1 MKRVKLLHFFHSA
14 NEFPSKVPKRTIFHT
29 FDIYGMTFLSNFA
42 AVMMDYVNAFVS
54 MLNGM
59 SPYLLLGFFIAGV
72 LHAFVPSTIY
82 SRYLA
87 GTGLRSVATAAAF
100 GIPLPLCSCGV
111 LPTAVA
117 LRRSGA
123 SRAASTS
130 FLIATP
136 QTGVDSIMATYS
148 MMGLPFAILRP
159 VAALVTSL
167 LGGLAVGHWER
178 KGALD
183 DVHDKANYEFSEL
196 PKGLWNKIKE
206 TLKYG
211 FFDMMQSI
219 GRWLLLGLVV
229 ATLITV
235 LLPDDFF
242 STYARWPLLNMLII
256 VLVAVPMY
264 VCATGSIPIAAA
276 LMLKGMSPGCAL
288 VLLMAGP
295 AANLASMFVVNN
307 AFGRKATI
315 VYLLSIIGGAVGFG
329 VLVDYWP
336 GMRQVFTDAL
346 PCHMMHHDH
355 MMGASWLNT
364 ICSIA
369 LLCMIALALGAKYW
383 KSYQIKR
390 NKTATMKE
398 FKVKGM
404 MCAHCKANVEKGLAA
419 LPGVEKVTVDLAKG
433 TALVEGF
440 VPDQLIID
448 CIEDLGYEVVS

>member
-1 MKRVKLLHFFHSA
+1 
-14 NEFPSKVPKRTIFHT
+14 
-29 FDIYGMTFLSNFA
+29 
-42 AVMMDYVNAFVS
+42 MMDYVNAFVS

-59 SPYLLLGFFIAGV
+59 SPYLLLGFLIAGV
-72 LHAFVPSTIY
+72 LHAFVPSAIY

-136 QTGVDSIMATYS
+136 QTGVDSIAATYS

-167 LGGLAVGHWER
+167 IGGLAVGHWER
-178 KGALD
+178 KGTLD
-183 DVHDKANYEFSEL
+183 DVSTEASYEFSEL
-196 PKGLWNKIKE
+196 PEGFWNKVVE
-206 TLKYG
+206 TFRYG

-219 GRWLLLGLVV
+219 GRWLLLGLIV

-242 STYARWPLLNMLII
+242 STYARWPFLNMFII

-295 AANLASMFVVNN
+295 AANVASMFVVNK

-315 VYLLSIIGGAVGFG
+315 VYLLSIIGGAMGFG

-336 GMRQVFTDAL
+336 GLRETFVAAL
-346 PCHMMHHDH
+346 PCHVMHHGMH
-355 MMGASWLNT
+355 GASWFST
-364 ICSIA
+364 VCSIFLLGMIVVA
-369 LLCMIALALGAKYW
+369 LCTKYW
-383 KSYQIKR
+383 KSHQINH
-390 NKTATMKE
+390 NKTTAMKE

-404 MCAHCKANVEKGLAA
+404 MCPHCKANVEKGLAA

-433 TALVEGF
+433 TALVEGS
-440 VPDQLIID
+440 VPDQLVID
-448 CIEDLGYEVVS
+448 CIEDLGYDVVS

>member
-1 MKRVKLLHFFHSA
+1 
-14 NEFPSKVPKRTIFHT
+14 
-29 FDIYGMTFLSNFA
+29 
-42 AVMMDYVNAFVS
+42 MMEYVNAFVS

-59 SPYLLLGFFIAGV
+59 SPYLLLGFLIAGV
-72 LHAFVPSTIY
+72 LHAFVPSAIY

-167 LGGLAVGHWER
+167 IGGLAVGHWER
-178 KGALD
+178 KGALG
-183 DVHDKANYEFSEL
+183 DVKADANYEFSEL
-196 PKGLWNKIKE
+196 PQGLWNKIKE

-219 GRWLLLGLVV
+219 GRWLLIGLVV

-235 LLPDDFF
+235 LLPDDLF
-242 STYARWPLLNMLII
+242 STYARWPLLNMFII

-295 AANLASMFVVNN
+295 AANVASMFVVNN
-307 AFGRKATI
+307 AFGRKATV
-315 VYLLSIIGGAVGFG
+315 VYLLSIIGGAIGFG

-336 GMRQVFTDAL
+336 GLRETFINAL
-346 PCHMMHHDH
+346 PCHVTGHGHG
-355 MMGASWLNT
+355 MGASWLNT
-364 ICSIA
+364 VCSIA
-369 LLCMIALALGAKYW
+369 LLGMIVVAMGAKYW

-390 NKTATMKE
+390 HKTNAMKE

-419 LPGVEKVTVDLAKG
+419 LPGVENVTVDLAKG

-440 VPDQLIID
+440 VPDQLVID
-448 CIEDLGYEVVS
+448 CIEDLGYQYEP

>member
-1 MKRVKLLHFFHSA
+1 
-14 NEFPSKVPKRTIFHT
+14 
-29 FDIYGMTFLSNFA
+29 
-42 AVMMDYVNAFVS
+42 MMDYVNAFVS
-54 MLNGM
+54 MLNSM
-59 SPYLLLGFFIAGV
+59 SPYLLLGFLIAGV
-72 LHAFVPSTIY
+72 LHAFVPSAIY

-87 GTGLRSVATAAAF
+87 GTGLRSVVTAAAF

-136 QTGVDSIMATYS
+136 QTGVDSIAATYS

-167 LGGLAVGHWER
+167 IGGLAVGHWER

-183 DVHDKANYEFSEL
+183 DVQDHANYEFSEL
-196 PKGLWNKIKE
+196 PKGLWNKVLE

-219 GRWLLLGLVV
+219 GRWLLLGLVI

-235 LLPDDFF
+235 LLPDNFC
-242 STYARWPLLNMLII
+242 STYARWPLLNMFII
-256 VLVAVPMY
+256 VAVAVPMY

-295 AANLASMFVVNN
+295 AANVASMFVVNN

-315 VYLLSIIGGAVGFG
+315 VYLLSIIGGAMGFG
-329 VLVDYWP
+329 VIVDYWP
-336 GMRQVFTDAL
+336 GLRELFVNAL
-346 PCHMMHHDH
+346 PSHVMHHH
-355 MMGASWLNT
+355 MDVSWFNT
-364 ICSIA
+364 ACSIFLLGMIVVA
-369 LLCMIALALGAKYW
+369 LNAKYW

-390 NKTATMKE
+390 NKTNTMKE

-404 MCAHCKANVEKGLAA
+404 MCPHCKANVEKGLAA

-433 TALVEGF
+433 TALVEGS

-448 CIEDLGYEVVS
+448 CIEDLGYNVVN

>member
-1 MKRVKLLHFFHSA
+1 
-14 NEFPSKVPKRTIFHT
+14 
-29 FDIYGMTFLSNFA
+29 
-42 AVMMDYVNAFVS
+42 MMDYINAFVS

-59 SPYLLLGFFIAGV
+59 SPYLLLGFLIAGL

-87 GTGLRSVATAAAF
+87 GTGFRPVLTAALF
-100 GIPLPLCSCGV
+100 GVPLPLCSCGV

-136 QTGVDSIMATYS
+136 QTGVDSIAATYS
-148 MMGLPFAILRP
+148 MMGLPFAVLRP

-167 LGGLAVGHWER
+167 VGGMAVGHWER

-183 DVHDKANYEFSEL
+183 DVRDDADYEFSEL
-196 PKGLWNKIKE
+196 PRGLWNKIVE

-219 GRWLLLGLVV
+219 GRWLLIGLVV

-242 STYARWPLLNMLII
+242 STYARWPLLNMFII

-276 LMLKGMSPGCAL
+276 LMLKGMTPGCAL

-315 VYLLSIIGGAVGFG
+315 VYLLSIIGGAMGFG
-329 VLVDYWP
+329 ALVDYWP
-336 GMRQVFTDAL
+336 GLREVFVNAL
-346 PCHMMHHDH
+346 PCHVMRHH
-355 MMGASWLNT
+355 MSVSWFNT
-364 ICSIA
+364 VCSI
-369 LLCMIALALGAKYW
+369 LLLSMIVIALGAKYRN
-383 KSYQIKR
+383 SYQIKH
-390 NKTATMKE
+390 NKTTAMKE

-419 LPGVEKVTVDLAKG
+419 LPGVDHVTVDLAKG
-433 TALVEGF
+433 TALVEGN

-448 CIEDLGYEVVS
+448 CIEDLGYQYVP

>member
-1 MKRVKLLHFFHSA
+1 
-14 NEFPSKVPKRTIFHT
+14 
-29 FDIYGMTFLSNFA
+29 
-42 AVMMDYVNAFVS
+42 MMDYVNAFVS
-54 MLNGM
+54 MLGGM
-59 SPYLLLGFFIAGV
+59 SPYLLLGFLIAGL
-72 LHAFVPSTIY
+72 LHAFVPSSIY

-87 GTGLRSVATAAAF
+87 GTGFRSVVTAALF

-136 QTGVDSIMATYS
+136 QTGVDSIAATYS

-167 LGGLAVGHWER
+167 FGGLAVGHWER

-183 DVHDKANYEFSEL
+183 DMTTEGNYEFSEL
-196 PKGLWNKIKE
+196 PKGLWNKVKE

-219 GRWLLLGLVV
+219 GRWLLIGLVV

-242 STYARWPLLNMLII
+242 STYARWPLLNMFII

-295 AANLASMFVVNN
+295 AANMASMFVVNN

-315 VYLLSIIGGAVGFG
+315 VYLLSIIGGAIGFG

-336 GMRQVFTDAL
+336 GLRELFVNAL
-346 PCHMMHHDH
+346 PCHAMSHGHGMA
-355 MMGASWLNT
+355 ASWLNT
-364 ICSIA
+364 VCSIA
-369 LLCMIALALGAKYW
+369 LLGMIVVALGAKYW
-383 KSYQIKR
+383 KSYQIKQ
-390 NKTATMKE
+390 NKTTAMKE
-398 FKVKGM
+398 FKIKGM

-448 CIEDLGYEVVS
+448 CIEDLGYQVVS

>member
-1 MKRVKLLHFFHSA
+1 
-14 NEFPSKVPKRTIFHT
+14 
-29 FDIYGMTFLSNFA
+29 
-42 AVMMDYVNAFVS
+42 MMDYVNAFVS

-136 QTGVDSIMATYS
+136 QTGVDSIAATYS

-167 LGGLAVGHWER
+167 LGGMAVGHWER

-183 DVHDKANYEFSEL
+183 DVRDETSYEFSEL
-196 PKGLWNKIKE
+196 PQGFWNRVRE
-206 TLKYG
+206 TFKYG

-219 GRWLLLGLVV
+219 GRWLLIGLVV
-229 ATLITV
+229 AALITV

-242 STYARWPLLNMLII
+242 STYARWPFLNMFII

-295 AANLASMFVVNN
+295 AANVASMFVVNN
-307 AFGRKATI
+307 AFGRKATV
-315 VYLLSIIGGAVGFG
+315 VYLLSIIGGAIGFG

-336 GMRQVFTDAL
+336 GLRELFVNAL
-346 PCHMMHHDH
+346 PCHVMHHGMH
-355 MMGASWLNT
+355 GASWLNT
-364 ICSIA
+364 LCSIA
-369 LLCMIALALGAKYW
+369 LLGMIVVAMGAKYW

-404 MCAHCKANVEKGLAA
+404 MCAHCKANVEKGIAA

-433 TALVEGF
+433 TALVEGSI
-440 VPDQLIID
+440 PDQIVID
-448 CIEDLGYEVVS
+448 CIEDLGYEVID

>member
-1 MKRVKLLHFFHSA
+1 
-14 NEFPSKVPKRTIFHT
+14 
-29 FDIYGMTFLSNFA
+29 
-42 AVMMDYVNAFVS
+42 MMDYVNAFVS
-54 MLNGM
+54 MLNSM
-59 SPYLLLGFFIAGV
+59 SPYLLLGFFIAGL
-72 LHAFVPSTIY
+72 LHAFVPSAIY
-82 SRYLA
+82 SRYLS
-87 GTGLRSVATAAAF
+87 GTGLRPVVTAALF
-100 GIPLPLCSCGV
+100 GVPLPLCSCGV

-136 QTGVDSIMATYS
+136 QTGVDSIAATFS

-159 VAALVTSL
+159 VAALVTAL
-167 LGGLAVGHWER
+167 MGGMVVGHWER
-178 KGALD
+178 KGALGEVGETD
-183 DVHDKANYEFSEL
+183 NYEFSEL
-196 PKGLWNKIKE
+196 PKGFWNKVLE
-206 TLKYG
+206 TFKYG

-219 GRWLLLGLVV
+219 GRWLLIGLVV

-295 AANLASMFVVNN
+295 AANMASMFVVNS

-329 VLVDYWP
+329 VLVDYLP
-336 GMRQVFTDAL
+336 GLRELFVNAMPAHV
-346 PCHMMHHDH
+346 MHHGMH
-355 MMGASWLNT
+355 VSWFNT
-364 ICSIA
+364 LCGIF
-369 LLCMIALALGAKYW
+369 LLGMIVVALGMKYW

-390 NKTATMKE
+390 NKTTAMKE
-398 FKVKGM
+398 FKIKGM
-404 MCAHCKANVEKGLAA
+404 MCAHCKANVEKGIAS
-419 LPGVEKVTVDLAKG
+419 LPGVEKVTVDLANG
-433 TALVEGF
+433 TALVESSI
-440 VPDQLIID
+440 PDQIIID
-448 CIEDLGYEVVS
+448 CIEDLGYQYVP

>member
-1 MKRVKLLHFFHSA
+1 
-14 NEFPSKVPKRTIFHT
+14 
-29 FDIYGMTFLSNFA
+29 
-42 AVMMDYVNAFVS
+42 MDYVNAFVS
-54 MLNGM
+54 MLNSM
-59 SPYLLLGFFIAGV
+59 SPYLLLGFFIAGL
-72 LHAFVPSTIY
+72 LHAFVPSAIY

-87 GTGLRSVATAAAF
+87 GTGLRSVVTAAAF

-136 QTGVDSIMATYS
+136 QTGVDSIAATYS

-167 LGGLAVGHWER
+167 IGGLAVGHWER

-183 DVHDKANYEFSEL
+183 DHVEEGNYEFSEL
-196 PKGLWNKIKE
+196 PKGFWNKVLE
-206 TLKYG
+206 TFKYG

-219 GRWLLLGLVV
+219 GRWLLIGLVV

-242 STYARWPLLNMLII
+242 SAYARWPLLNMFII
-256 VLVAVPMY
+256 VAVAVPMY

-295 AANLASMFVVNN
+295 AANMASMFVVNN
-307 AFGRKATI
+307 AFGRKATV
-315 VYLLSIIGGAVGFG
+315 VYLLSIIGGAIGFG
-329 VLVDYWP
+329 VLVDYLP
-336 GMRQVFTDAL
+336 GMRDLFVNAL
-346 PCHMMHHDH
+346 PSHVMHHGMH
-355 MMGASWLNT
+355 GASWFNT
-364 ICSIA
+364 VCSIA
-369 LLCMIALALGAKYW
+369 LLCMIVLALGAKYW
-383 KSYQIKR
+383 KSYQI
-390 NKTATMKE
+390 NHHKTATVKE

-440 VPDQLIID
+440 VPDQLVID
-448 CIEDLGYEVVS
+448 CIEDLGYQYEP

>member
-1 MKRVKLLHFFHSA
+1 M
-14 NEFPSKVPKRTIFHT
+14 E
-29 FDIYGMTFLSNFA
+29 
-42 AVMMDYVNAFVS
+42 YVNAFVS

-59 SPYLLLGFFIAGV
+59 SPYLLLGFLIAGV

-148 MMGLPFAILRP
+148 MMGLTFAILRP

-167 LGGLAVGHWER
+167 IGGLAVGHWER

-183 DVHDKANYEFSEL
+183 DVHSDANYEFSEL
-196 PKGLWNKIKE
+196 PKGLWNKVKE

-219 GRWLLLGLVV
+219 GRWLLIGLVV

-242 STYARWPLLNMLII
+242 STYARWPLLNMFII

-295 AANLASMFVVNN
+295 AANMASMFVVNN
-307 AFGRKATI
+307 AFGRKATV
-315 VYLLSIIGGAVGFG
+315 VYLLSIIGGAMSFG

-336 GMRQVFTDAL
+336 GLCELFTSAL
-346 PCHMMHHDH
+346 PCHVMHHGHD
-355 MMGASWLNT
+355 MGTSWLNT
-364 ICSIA
+364 LCSIA
-369 LLCMIALALGAKYW
+369 LLAMIVVALGAKYW
-383 KSYQIKR
+383 KSYQIKL
-390 NKTATMKE
+390 NKTTAMKE

-404 MCAHCKANVEKGLAA
+404 MCAHCKANVEKGLAT

-433 TALVEGF
+433 TALVEGSI
-440 VPDQLIID
+440 PDQLIID
-448 CIEDLGYEVVS
+448 CIEDLGYEVVSS

>member
-1 MKRVKLLHFFHSA
+1 
-14 NEFPSKVPKRTIFHT
+14 
-29 FDIYGMTFLSNFA
+29 
-42 AVMMDYVNAFVS
+42 MDYVNAFVS

-59 SPYLLLGFFIAGV
+59 SPYLLLGFLIAGL
-72 LHAFVPSTIY
+72 LHAFVPSSIY

-87 GTGLRSVATAAAF
+87 GTGLRPVTTAALF
-100 GIPLPLCSCGV
+100 GVPLPLCSCGV

-136 QTGVDSIMATYS
+136 QTGVDSIAATFS

-159 VAALVTSL
+159 VAALVTAL

-178 KGALD
+178 KGALGIMNEES
-183 DVHDKANYEFSEL
+183 NYEFSEL
-196 PKGLWNKIKE
+196 PHGLWNKVVE
-206 TLKYG
+206 TLRYG

-219 GRWLLLGLVV
+219 GRWLLIGLVV

-235 LLPDDFF
+235 LLPDNFF
-242 STYARWPLLNMLII
+242 STYARWPLLNMFII

-295 AANLASMFVVNN
+295 AANMASMFVVNK

-315 VYLLSIIGGAVGFG
+315 AYLLSIIGGAMGFG
-329 VLVDYWP
+329 ILVDYWP
-336 GMRQVFTDAL
+336 GLRELFTSAL
-346 PCHMMHHDH
+346 PTHIMQHGMHV
-355 MMGASWLNT
+355 SWLNT
-364 ICSIA
+364 LCSILLLGLIVVA
-369 LLCMIALALGAKYW
+369 LEMKYW

-390 NKTATMKE
+390 NKTKTMKE

-440 VPDQLIID
+440 IPDRLIID
-448 CIEDLGYEVVS
+448 CIEDLGYEVVD

>member
-1 MKRVKLLHFFHSA
+1 MDFFC
-14 NEFPSKVPKRTIFHT
+14 T
-29 FDIYGMTFLSNFA
+29 FCALGAVFLSNFA
-42 AVMMDYVNAFVS
+42 PVMMDYVNAFVS
-54 MLNGM
+54 MLNSM
-59 SPYLLLGFFIAGV
+59 SPYLLLGFFIAGL
-72 LHAFVPSTIY
+72 LHAFVPSAIY

-87 GTGLRSVATAAAF
+87 GTGLRSVVTAAAF

-136 QTGVDSIMATYS
+136 QTGVDSIAATYS

-167 LGGLAVGHWER
+167 IGGLAVGHWER

-183 DVHDKANYEFSEL
+183 DHMEEGNYEFSEL
-196 PKGLWNKIKE
+196 PKGFWNKVLE
-206 TLKYG
+206 TFKYG

-219 GRWLLLGLVV
+219 GRWLLIGLVV

-242 STYARWPLLNMLII
+242 SAYARWPLLNMFII
-256 VLVAVPMY
+256 VAVAVPMY

-295 AANLASMFVVNN
+295 AANVASMFVVNN
-307 AFGRKATI
+307 AFGRKATV
-315 VYLLSIIGGAVGFG
+315 VYLLSIVGGAIGFG
-329 VLVDYWP
+329 VLVDYLP
-336 GMRQVFTDAL
+336 GMRDLFVNAL
-346 PCHMMHHDH
+346 PSHVMHHGMH
-355 MMGASWLNT
+355 GASWFNT
-364 ICSIA
+364 VCSIF
-369 LLCMIALALGAKYW
+369 LLCMIVLALGAKYW
-383 KSYQIKR
+383 KSYQI
-390 NKTATMKE
+390 NHHKTATMKE

-440 VPDQLIID
+440 VPDQLVID
-448 CIEDLGYEVVS
+448 CIEDLGYQYEP

>member
-1 MKRVKLLHFFHSA
+1 
-14 NEFPSKVPKRTIFHT
+14 
-29 FDIYGMTFLSNFA
+29 
-42 AVMMDYVNAFVS
+42 MMDYVNAFVS
-54 MLNGM
+54 MLGSM
-59 SPYLLLGFFIAGV
+59 SPYLLLGFLIAGL
-72 LHAFVPSTIY
+72 LHAFVPSSIY

-87 GTGLRSVATAAAF
+87 GTGLRSVLTAAAF

-136 QTGVDSIMATYS
+136 QTGVDSIAATYS

-183 DVHDKANYEFSEL
+183 DVKDEANYEFSEL
-196 PKGLWNKIKE
+196 PKGFWNKVVE
-206 TLKYG
+206 TFKYG

-219 GRWLLLGLVV
+219 GRWLLIGLII

-242 STYARWPLLNMLII
+242 STYARWPLLNMLLI

-276 LMLKGMSPGCAL
+276 LMLKGMTPGCAL

-315 VYLLSIIGGAVGFG
+315 VYLLSIIGGAMGFG
-329 VLVDYWP
+329 LLVDYLP
-336 GMRQVFTDAL
+336 GLREVFVNAM
-346 PCHMMHHDH
+346 PCHAMHHGMH
-355 MMGASWLNT
+355 GISWFSGL
-364 ICSIA
+364 CSIVLIA
-369 LLCMIALALGAKYW
+369 MIIVALGAKYW
-383 KSYQIKR
+383 KSYQIKL
-390 NKTATMKE
+390 NKTTAMRE
-398 FKVKGM
+398 YKVKGM
-404 MCAHCKANVEKGLAA
+404 MCVHCQANVEKGLAS

-433 TALVEGF
+433 TALVEGN
-440 VPDQLIID
+440 VTDQAVID
-448 CIEDLGYEVVS
+448 KINELGYQYEP

>member
-1 MKRVKLLHFFHSA
+1 
-14 NEFPSKVPKRTIFHT
+14 
-29 FDIYGMTFLSNFA
+29 
-42 AVMMDYVNAFVS
+42 MMDYVNAFVS

-136 QTGVDSIMATYS
+136 QTGVDSIAATYS

-167 LGGLAVGHWER
+167 IGGMAVGHWER
-178 KGALD
+178 KGALG
-183 DVHDKANYEFSEL
+183 DVHEEASYEFSEL
-196 PKGLWNKIKE
+196 PKGFWNKVME
-206 TLKYG
+206 TFKYG

-219 GRWLLLGLVV
+219 GRWLLIGLVV

-242 STYARWPLLNMLII
+242 STYARWPLLNMFII

-295 AANLASMFVVNN
+295 AANVASMFVVNS

-315 VYLLSIIGGAVGFG
+315 VYLLSINGGAIGFG

-336 GMRQVFTDAL
+336 GLREMFVNAL
-346 PCHMMHHDH
+346 PCHVMQHHMHV
-355 MMGASWLNT
+355 SWFNT
-364 ICSIA
+364 VCSVA
-369 LLCMIALALGAKYW
+369 LLGMIVVAMGAKYW

-390 NKTATMKE
+390 NKTTAMKE

-433 TALVEGF
+433 TALVEGNI
-440 VPDQLIID
+440 PDQLIID
-448 CIEDLGYEVVS
+448 CIEDLGYEVVRN

>member
-1 MKRVKLLHFFHSA
+1 
-14 NEFPSKVPKRTIFHT
+14 
-29 FDIYGMTFLSNFA
+29 
-42 AVMMDYVNAFVS
+42 MMDYVNAFAS
-54 MLNGM
+54 MLGSM
-59 SPYLLLGFFIAGV
+59 SPYLLLGFLIAGL
-72 LHAFVPSTIY
+72 LHAFVPSSIY

-87 GTGLRSVATAAAF
+87 GTGLRSVAMAAAF

-136 QTGVDSIMATYS
+136 QTGVDSIAATYS

-159 VAALVTSL
+159 VAALVTSVI
-167 LGGLAVGHWER
+167 GGLAVGHWER
-178 KGALD
+178 KGTLD
-183 DVHDKANYEFSEL
+183 DVVQEANYEFNEL
-196 PKGLWNKIKE
+196 PRGFWNKVVA
-206 TLKYG
+206 TFKYG

-219 GRWLLLGLVV
+219 GRWLLIGLVV

-242 STYARWPLLNMLII
+242 STYARWPLLNMFII

-295 AANLASMFVVNN
+295 AANLASMFVVNK

-315 VYLLSIIGGAVGFG
+315 IYLLSIIGGAIGFG
-329 VLVDYWP
+329 VLVDYLP
-336 GMRQVFTDAL
+336 GMREHFINAL
-346 PCHMMHHDH
+346 PCHVMQHH
-355 MMGASWLNT
+355 MATSWFT
-364 ICSIA
+364 TVCSI
-369 LLCMIALALGAKYW
+369 LLLAMIVVALGAKYW

-390 NKTATMKE
+390 NKTTAMKE

-433 TALVEGF
+433 TALVEGNI
-440 VPDQLIID
+440 PDQLIID
-448 CIEDLGYEVVS
+448 CIEDLGYQYEP

>member
-1 MKRVKLLHFFHSA
+1 
-14 NEFPSKVPKRTIFHT
+14 
-29 FDIYGMTFLSNFA
+29 
-42 AVMMDYVNAFVS
+42 MMDYVNAFVS
-54 MLNGM
+54 MLNSM
-59 SPYLLLGFFIAGV
+59 SPYLLLGFLIAGL
-72 LHAFVPSTIY
+72 LHAFVPSAIY
-82 SRYLA
+82 SRYLS
-87 GTGLRSVATAAAF
+87 GTGLRPVVTAALF
-100 GIPLPLCSCGV
+100 GVPLPLCSCGV

-136 QTGVDSIMATYS
+136 QTGVDSIAATFS

-159 VAALVTSL
+159 VAALVTAL
-167 LGGLAVGHWER
+167 FGGLAVGHWER
-178 KGALD
+178 KGGLD
-183 DVHDKANYEFSEL
+183 DVGEEANYAFNEV
-196 PKGLWNKIKE
+196 PRGWWNKVVE
-206 TLKYG
+206 TLRYG

-219 GRWLLLGLVV
+219 GRWLLVGLVV

-242 STYARWPLLNMLII
+242 STYARWPLLNMFII
-256 VLVAVPMY
+256 VAVAVPMY

-295 AANLASMFVVNN
+295 AANLASMFVVNK
-307 AFGRKATI
+307 AFGRKATV
-315 VYLLSIIGGAVGFG
+315 VYLLSIIGGAMGFG

-336 GMRQVFTDAL
+336 GLREVFSTAM
-346 PCHMMHHDH
+346 PIHVMNHGMHV
-355 MMGASWLNT
+355 SWLNT
-364 ICSIA
+364 VCSV
-369 LLCMIALALGAKYW
+369 LLLAMIAVALGAKYW
-383 KSYQIKR
+383 KSHQIKK
-390 NKTATMKE
+390 NKTTAMKE

-433 TALVEGF
+433 TALVEGA

-448 CIEDLGYEVVS
+448 CIEDLGYEYVNS

>member
-1 MKRVKLLHFFHSA
+1 
-14 NEFPSKVPKRTIFHT
+14 
-29 FDIYGMTFLSNFA
+29 
-42 AVMMDYVNAFVS
+42 MMDYVNAFVS

-59 SPYLLLGFFIAGV
+59 SPYLLLGFLIAGV
-72 LHAFVPSTIY
+72 LHAFVPSAIY

-136 QTGVDSIMATYS
+136 QTGVDSIAATYS

-167 LGGLAVGHWER
+167 IGGLAVGHWER
-178 KGALD
+178 KGTLD
-183 DVHDKANYEFSEL
+183 DVSTEASYEFSEL
-196 PKGLWNKIKE
+196 PEGFWNKVVE
-206 TLKYG
+206 TFRYG

-219 GRWLLLGLVV
+219 GRWLLLGLIV

-242 STYARWPLLNMLII
+242 STYARWPFLNMFII

-295 AANLASMFVVNN
+295 AANVASMFVVNK
-307 AFGRKATI
+307 AFGRKATV
-315 VYLLSIIGGAVGFG
+315 VYLLSIIGGAMGFG

-336 GMRQVFTDAL
+336 GLRETFVAAL
-346 PCHMMHHDH
+346 PCHVMHHGMH
-355 MMGASWLNT
+355 GASWFST
-364 ICSIA
+364 VCSIF
-369 LLCMIALALGAKYW
+369 LLGMIVVALGAKYW
-383 KSYQIKR
+383 KSHQINH
-390 NKTATMKE
+390 NKTTAMKE

-404 MCAHCKANVEKGLAA
+404 MCPHCKANVEKGLAA

-433 TALVEGF
+433 TALVEGS
-440 VPDQLIID
+440 VPDQLVID
-448 CIEDLGYEVVS
+448 CIEDLGYQYEP

>member
-1 MKRVKLLHFFHSA
+1 MDFFC
-14 NEFPSKVPKRTIFHT
+14 T
-29 FDIYGMTFLSNFA
+29 FCALGAVFLSNFA
-42 AVMMDYVNAFVS
+42 PVMMDYVNAFVS
-54 MLNGM
+54 MLNSM
-59 SPYLLLGFFIAGV
+59 SPYLLLGFFIAGL
-72 LHAFVPSTIY
+72 LHAFVPSAIY

-87 GTGLRSVATAAAF
+87 GTGLRSVVTAAAF

-136 QTGVDSIMATYS
+136 QTGVDSIAATYS

-167 LGGLAVGHWER
+167 IGGMAVGHWER

-183 DVHDKANYEFSEL
+183 GHVEEGNYEFSEL
-196 PKGLWNKIKE
+196 PKGFWNKVLE
-206 TLKYG
+206 TFKYG

-219 GRWLLLGLVV
+219 GRWLLIGLVV

-242 STYARWPLLNMLII
+242 SAYARWPLLNMFII
-256 VLVAVPMY
+256 VAVAVPMY

-295 AANLASMFVVNN
+295 AANMASMFVVNN
-307 AFGRKATI
+307 AFGRKATV
-315 VYLLSIIGGAVGFG
+315 VYLLSIIGGAIGFG
-329 VLVDYWP
+329 VLVDYLP
-336 GMRQVFTDAL
+336 GMRDLFVNAL
-346 PCHMMHHDH
+346 PSHVMHHGMH
-355 MMGASWLNT
+355 GASWFNT
-364 ICSIA
+364 VCSIA
-369 LLCMIALALGAKYW
+369 LLGMIVLALGAKYW
-383 KSYQIKR
+383 KSYQI
-390 NKTATMKE
+390 NHHKTATMKE

-440 VPDQLIID
+440 VPDQLVID
-448 CIEDLGYEVVS
+448 CIEDLGYQYEP

>member
-1 MKRVKLLHFFHSA
+1 MCIIIA
-14 NEFPSKVPKRTIFHT
+14 
-29 FDIYGMTFLSNFA
+29 NFA
-42 AVMMDYVNAFVS
+42 AIMMEYVNAFVS

-59 SPYLLLGFFIAGV
+59 SPYLLLGFLIAGV

-87 GTGLRSVATAAAF
+87 GTGFRSVATAALF

-136 QTGVDSIMATYS
+136 QTGVDSIAATYS

-178 KGALD
+178 KDALD
-183 DVHDKANYEFSEL
+183 DVRDDANYEFSEL
-196 PKGLWNKIKE
+196 PRGLWNKLLE
-206 TLKYG
+206 TVKYG

-235 LLPDDFF
+235 LLPNDFF

-307 AFGRKATI
+307 AFGRKATV
-315 VYLLSIIGGAVGFG
+315 VYLLSIIGGAIGFG

-336 GMRQVFTDAL
+336 GMQEVFVNAL
-346 PCHMMHHDH
+346 PCHVMHHGH
-355 MMGASWLNT
+355 GMGASWFNT
-364 ICSIA
+364 VCSVF
-369 LLCMIALALGAKYW
+369 LLGMIIVALGAKYW
-383 KSYQIKR
+383 KSYQIKQ
-390 NKTATMKE
+390 NKTNAMKE

-433 TALVEGF
+433 TALVEASI
-440 VPDQLIID
+440 PDQLIID
-448 CIEDLGYEVVS
+448 CIEDLGYQYEP

>member
-1 MKRVKLLHFFHSA
+1 
-14 NEFPSKVPKRTIFHT
+14 
-29 FDIYGMTFLSNFA
+29 
-42 AVMMDYVNAFVS
+42 MMDYVNAFVS
-54 MLNGM
+54 MLNSM
-59 SPYLLLGFFIAGV
+59 SPYLLLGFFIAGL
-72 LHAFVPSTIY
+72 LHAFVPSAIY

-87 GTGLRSVATAAAF
+87 GTGLRSVVTAAAF

-136 QTGVDSIMATYS
+136 QTGVDSIAATYS

-167 LGGLAVGHWER
+167 IGGMAVGHWER

-183 DVHDKANYEFSEL
+183 DHVEEGNYEFSEL
-196 PKGLWNKIKE
+196 PKGFWNKVLE
-206 TLKYG
+206 TFKYG

-219 GRWLLLGLVV
+219 GRWLLIGLVV

-242 STYARWPLLNMLII
+242 SAYARWPLLNMFII
-256 VLVAVPMY
+256 VAVAVPMY

-295 AANLASMFVVNN
+295 AANMASMFVVNN
-307 AFGRKATI
+307 AFGRKATV
-315 VYLLSIIGGAVGFG
+315 VYLLSIIGGAIGFG
-329 VLVDYWP
+329 VLVDYLP
-336 GMRQVFTDAL
+336 GMRDLFVNAL
-346 PCHMMHHDH
+346 PSHVMHHGMH
-355 MMGASWLNT
+355 GASWFNT
-364 ICSIA
+364 VCSIA
-369 LLCMIALALGAKYW
+369 LLGMIVLALGAKYW
-383 KSYQIKR
+383 KSYQI
-390 NKTATMKE
+390 NHHKTATMKE

-448 CIEDLGYEVVS
+448 CIEDLGYEYVP

>member
-1 MKRVKLLHFFHSA
+1 
-14 NEFPSKVPKRTIFHT
+14 
-29 FDIYGMTFLSNFA
+29 
-42 AVMMDYVNAFVS
+42 MMEYVNAFVS

-59 SPYLLLGFFIAGV
+59 SPYLLLGFFIAGL
-72 LHAFVPSTIY
+72 LHAFVPSAIY

-87 GTGLRSVATAAAF
+87 GTGLKPVVTAAAF

-136 QTGVDSIMATYS
+136 QTGVDSIAATYS

-167 LGGLAVGHWER
+167 FGGLAVGHWER

-183 DVHDKANYEFSEL
+183 DVKSEANYEFSEL
-196 PKGLWNKIKE
+196 PQGFWNKVKE

-219 GRWLLLGLVV
+219 GRWLLIGLVV

-242 STYARWPLLNMLII
+242 STYARWPMLNMFII

-295 AANLASMFVVNN
+295 AANVASMFVVNN

-315 VYLLSIIGGAVGFG
+315 VYLLSIIGGAIGFG

-336 GMRQVFTDAL
+336 GLREVFVNAL
-346 PCHMMHHDH
+346 PCHVMHHGMH
-355 MMGASWLNT
+355 GASWFST
-364 ICSIA
+364 VCSIF
-369 LLCMIALALGAKYW
+369 LLGMIIVALGAKYW
-383 KSYQIKR
+383 KSHQIKR
-390 NKTATMKE
+390 NKTTAMKE

-404 MCAHCKANVEKGLAA
+404 MCAHCKANVEKGIAA

-433 TALVEGF
+433 TALVEGSI
-440 VPDQLIID
+440 PDQLIIE
-448 CIEDLGYEVVS
+448 CIEDLGYECVN

>member
-1 MKRVKLLHFFHSA
+1 
-14 NEFPSKVPKRTIFHT
+14 
-29 FDIYGMTFLSNFA
+29 
-42 AVMMDYVNAFVS
+42 MMDYVNAFVS

-59 SPYLLLGFFIAGV
+59 SPYLLLGFLIAGV
-72 LHAFVPSTIY
+72 LHAFVPSAIY

-136 QTGVDSIMATYS
+136 QTGVDSIAATYS

-167 LGGLAVGHWER
+167 IGGLAVGHWER
-178 KGALD
+178 KGTLD
-183 DVHDKANYEFSEL
+183 DVSTEASYEFSEL
-196 PKGLWNKIKE
+196 PEGFWNKVVE
-206 TLKYG
+206 TFRYG

-219 GRWLLLGLVV
+219 GRWLLLGLIV

-242 STYARWPLLNMLII
+242 STYARWPFLNMFII

-295 AANLASMFVVNN
+295 AANVASMFVVNK

-315 VYLLSIIGGAVGFG
+315 VYLLSIIGGAMGFG
-329 VLVDYWP
+329 VLVDYGP
-336 GMRQVFTDAL
+336 GLRETFVAAL
-346 PCHMMHHDH
+346 PCHVMHHGMH
-355 MMGASWLNT
+355 GASWFST
-364 ICSIA
+364 MCSIF
-369 LLCMIALALGAKYW
+369 LLGMIVVALGAKYW
-383 KSYQIKR
+383 KSHQINH
-390 NKTATMKE
+390 NKTTAMKE

-404 MCAHCKANVEKGLAA
+404 MCPHCKANVEKGLAA

-433 TALVEGF
+433 TALVEGS
-440 VPDQLIID
+440 VPDQMIID
-448 CIEDLGYEVVS
+448 CIENLGYEYEP

>member
-1 MKRVKLLHFFHSA
+1 M
-14 NEFPSKVPKRTIFHT
+14 E
-29 FDIYGMTFLSNFA
+29 
-42 AVMMDYVNAFVS
+42 YVNAFVS
-54 MLNGM
+54 MLNSM
-59 SPYLLLGFFIAGV
+59 SPYLLLGFFIAGL
-72 LHAFVPSTIY
+72 LHAFVPSAIY
-82 SRYLA
+82 SRYLS
-87 GTGLRSVATAAAF
+87 GTGLRPVVTAAAF

-136 QTGVDSIMATYS
+136 QTGVDSIAATYS

-178 KGALD
+178 KGVLD
-183 DVHDKANYEFSEL
+183 DVKSDANYEFSEL
-196 PKGLWNKIKE
+196 PQGFWNKVVE
-206 TLKYG
+206 TFKYG

-219 GRWLLLGLVV
+219 GRWLLIGLVV

-242 STYARWPLLNMLII
+242 STYARWPLLNMFII

-295 AANLASMFVVNN
+295 AANVASMFVVNS

-315 VYLLSIIGGAVGFG
+315 IYLLSIIGGAVGFG

-336 GMRQVFTDAL
+336 GLREIFTGAFM
-346 PCHMMHHDH
+346 PCHVMQHNMDV
-355 MMGASWLNT
+355 SWFNT
-364 ICSIA
+364 VCSLV
-369 LLCMIALALGAKYW
+369 LLGMIVVALGAKYW
-383 KSYQIKR
+383 KSYQINQ
-390 NKTATMKE
+390 NKTTTMKE

-404 MCAHCKANVEKGLAA
+404 MCAHCKANVERGLAA

-433 TALVEGF
+433 VALVEGF

-448 CIEDLGYEVVS
+448 CIEDLGYQVISEELGVRS